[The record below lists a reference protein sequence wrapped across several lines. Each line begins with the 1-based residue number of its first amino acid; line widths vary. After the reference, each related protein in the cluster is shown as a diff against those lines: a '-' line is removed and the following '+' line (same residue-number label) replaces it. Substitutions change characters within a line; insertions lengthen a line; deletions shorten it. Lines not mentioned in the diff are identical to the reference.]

1 MRSPNIPF
9 YDRKLYA
16 CRFVLLLSGRQRLA
30 VHVYSGGRW
39 LLGYT
44 EHDEIYHTTPIQH
57 LEFIKYCKSEGW
69 SGGGGSS
76 WYSFRNHEEKN
87 VK

>member
-1 MRSPNIPF
+1 MQIDSDSMRSPNIPF

-69 SGGGGSS
+69 IGGGQ
-76 WYSFRNHEEKN
+76 FL
-87 VK
+87 VFF